1 MLIFK
6 FIAISLSVY
15 SIYLIIGKLRLVQC
29 TIIGADKE
37 IPVVIISL
45 P

>member
-1 MLIFK
+1 MFIFK

-15 SIYLIIGKLRLVQC
+15 SIYLIIGKLRLAQC
-29 TIIGADKE
+29 TTLGADKE
-37 IPVVIISL
+37 ISAAVKSL